1 MTRYKTGYGMDDDER
16 TASSYITCKICQ
28 KEYRDR
34 SDLIEHLRTEHE
46 ILELA
51 SYTAATMAAE
61 QERDR
66 TAGEFK
72 RRFELLKRELAG
84 HEAER

>member
-1 MTRYKTGYGMDDDER
+1 MGDDER
-16 TASSYITCKICQ
+16 AGGFYICCKICQ
-28 KEYRDR
+28 REYGDR

-61 QERDR
+61 QERDK

>member
-1 MTRYKTGYGMDDDER
+1 M
-16 TASSYITCKICQ
+16 
-28 KEYRDR
+28 
-34 SDLIEHLRTEHE
+34 RTEHE

-51 SYTAATMAAE
+51 SYAANTMAAE

-66 TAGEFK
+66 TAGEFR

>member
-1 MTRYKTGYGMDDDER
+1 MRGNKPGYGMGESE
-16 TASSYITCKICQ
+16 TAPGSYIICNICNRDF
-28 KEYRDR
+28 RDR
-34 SDLIEHLRTEHE
+34 TELIEHLRTEHE

-66 TAGEFK
+66 TAAEFR

-84 HEAER
+84 HTEQR

>member
-1 MTRYKTGYGMDDDER
+1 MESEARADGPYL
-16 TASSYITCKICQ
+16 TCKICSTDL
-28 KEYRDR
+28 RDR
-34 SDLIEHLRTEHE
+34 TDLIEHLRTEHE

-51 SYTAATMAAE
+51 SYAAATMAAE

-66 TAGEFK
+66 MASEFR

>member
-16 TASSYITCKICQ
+16 TASSYIICKICQ

>member
-1 MTRYKTGYGMDDDER
+1 MASYNPGYGMETDER
-16 TASSYITCKICQ
+16 ALGSYIICKICD
-28 KEYRDR
+28 KDYRDR
-34 SDLIEHLRTEHE
+34 TDLIEHLRTEHE

-51 SYTAATMAAE
+51 AYTANTMASE

-66 TAGEFK
+66 TAGEFR